1 MYPSLDLWQILTAR
15 TPVSLSCWKER
26 LTCVSARNTAFFRKL
41 TPKFSLWRFKMPDS
55 NLRNES
61 NYGIYFAEAF
71 NGSVL
76 DPIFPNDSISTCR
89 NFTLDSQVVGVGI
102 FLSVFILV
110 AIVGNILVILSVVC
124 NKHLQTVTNYF
135 IVNLAMADLLLGII
149 VLPFSAS
156 LEVLG
161 CWVFGRVF
169 CNIWAAVDVLC
180 CTASILSLCIISI
193 DRYIGV
199 KYCLKYPSIMTERRA
214 VAILVLVWVSSTVI
228 SVGPLLGWKEPPPVD
243 DSICR
248 ITEEPGYALFSSLFS
263 FYLPLMVIL
272 IMYFRVYVVARRTT
286 KSLEAGVKRER
297 NKSMEVVL
305 RIHCRSVLEDARP
318 ASSKSNK
325 NHPFRSSLSVRLMKF
340 SREKKAAKTLAIVV
354 GMFILCWLP
363 FFFFLPLGSFFPALK
378 PSDTVFKVVFWLG
391 YFNSCINPMIYPCS
405 SKEFQRAFTRLLRCQ
420 CHQRRRVLRRFYD
433 QRWRT
438 AVKGMTRDQKADYKT
453 GYAVRESC
461 GSSLLYKGKG
471 RSLGFNRWSLFPPL
485 QKSSFQLKEK
495 VNNLSNKIKG
505 GTGKGT
511 TPAVGRI
518 DIVDTVSMGIYSSC
532 EQNSYQF
539 YDLADCYGLKETDI

>member
-1 MYPSLDLWQILTAR
+1 MT
-15 TPVSLSCWKER
+15 
-26 LTCVSARNTAFFRKL
+26 
-41 TPKFSLWRFKMPDS
+41 DS

-61 NYGIYFAEAF
+61 NYGIYFAESF
-71 NGSVL
+71 NGSIL
-76 DPIFPNDSISTCR
+76 DQISPNGSTTTCT
-89 NFTLDSQVVGVGI
+89 NFTLDSQVIVVGV
-102 FLSVFILV
+102 FLSVFIMV

-124 NKHLQTVTNYF
+124 NKHLQTVTNFF
-135 IVNLAMADLLLGII
+135 IVNLAMADLLLSII

-180 CTASILSLCIISI
+180 CTASILSLCIISV

-199 KYCLKYPSIMTERRA
+199 KHCLKYPSIMTERRA
-214 VAILVLVWVSSTVI
+214 VAILLLVWVLSTVI

-243 DSICR
+243 ESICS

-263 FYLPLMVIL
+263 FYLPLIVIL
-272 IMYFRVYVVARRTT
+272 FMYFRVYVVARRTT

-297 NKSMEVVL
+297 DKSMEVVL
-305 RIHCRSVLEDARP
+305 RIHCRSVLEDART
-318 ASSKSNK
+318 ASAKSSK

-340 SREKKAAKTLAIVV
+340 SKEKKAAKTLAIVV

-363 FFFFLPLGSFFPALK
+363 FFFFLPIGSFFPALK
-378 PSDTVFKVVFWLG
+378 PSETVFKVIFWLG

-420 CHQRRRVLRRFYD
+420 CHKRQRVLRRFYD

-438 AVKGMTRDQKADYKT
+438 AVKGMTKDQRGDYKP
-453 GYAVRESC
+453 GYTVQESF
-461 GSSLLYKGKG
+461 GSSLFHTGKG
-471 RSLGFNRWSLFPPL
+471 RSLGFKRWSLFPPL

-495 VNNLSNKIKG
+495 VNNLSNKIRG
-505 GTGKGT
+505 GTGKSSA
-511 TPAVGRI
+511 PAVGRI
-518 DIVDTVSMGIYSSC
+518 DIVDTVSMGIYNAC
-532 EQNSYQF
+532 EQSNYQF

>member
-1 MYPSLDLWQILTAR
+1 MS
-15 TPVSLSCWKER
+15 
-26 LTCVSARNTAFFRKL
+26 
-41 TPKFSLWRFKMPDS
+41 DS
-55 NLRNES
+55 DPRNES
-61 NYGIYFAEAF
+61 HSGVYFADAS
-71 NGSVL
+71 NGSARGRT
-76 DPIFPNDSISTCR
+76 FPGDSNSTCG
-89 NFTLDSQVVGVGI
+89 NFALDARAVAVGVV
-102 FLSVFILV
+102 LSVFILV

-124 NKHLQTVTNYF
+124 NRHLQTVTNFF
-135 IVNLAMADLLLGII
+135 IVNLAIADLLLSVI

-180 CTASILSLCIISI
+180 CTASILSLCLISV

-199 KYCLKYPSIMTERRA
+199 KHCLKYPSIMTERKA
-214 VAILVLVWVSSTVI
+214 VAVLLVVWASSTVI

-243 DSICR
+243 DSVCR

-297 NKSMEVVL
+297 DKSMEVVL
-305 RIHCRSVLEDARP
+305 RIHCRSVLEDARA
-318 ASSKSNK
+318 ASSKSSK

-340 SREKKAAKTLAIVV
+340 SREKRAAKTLAIVV

-363 FFFFLPLGSFFPALK
+363 FFFFLPMGSFFPALK
-378 PSDTVFKVVFWLG
+378 PSDTVFKVIFWLG
-391 YFNSCINPMIYPCS
+391 YFNSCINPIIYPCS

-420 CHQRRRVLRRFYD
+420 CHQRQRVLRRFYD

-438 AVKGMTRDQKADYKT
+438 AVKGMTRDQRADYNP
-453 GYAVRESC
+453 GYTVHEPC
-461 GSSLLYKGKG
+461 GSSLLHKGKG
-471 RSLGFNRWSLFPPL
+471 SPLDFKRWSLFPPL

-495 VNNLSNKIKG
+495 VNNLSNKIKRG
-505 GTGKGT
+505 GGKGT
-511 TPAVGRI
+511 TAAVGRI
-518 DIVDTVSMGIYSSC
+518 DIVDTVSMGIYNPC
-532 EQNSYQF
+532 ERNSYQF

>member
-1 MYPSLDLWQILTAR
+1 MTEP
-15 TPVSLSCWKER
+15 
-26 LTCVSARNTAFFRKL
+26 
-41 TPKFSLWRFKMPDS
+41 

-61 NYGIYFAEAF
+61 NYGIYFAETF
-71 NGSVL
+71 NGSLV
-76 DPIFPNDSISTCR
+76 DQNDSITPCA
-89 NFTLDSQVVGVGI
+89 NFTMDSKVVGVGV
-102 FLSVFILV
+102 FLAVFISV

-124 NKHLQTVTNYF
+124 NKHLQTVTNFF
-135 IVNLAMADLLLGII
+135 IVNLAIADLLLSII

-180 CTASILSLCIISI
+180 CTASILSLCVISI

-199 KYCLKYPSIMTERRA
+199 KHCLKYPTIMTEKKA

-243 DSICR
+243 ERICK

-297 NKSMEVVL
+297 NKSIEVVL

-318 ASSKSNK
+318 SSSK

-354 GMFILCWLP
+354 GMFILCWMP
-363 FFFFLPLGSFFPALK
+363 FFFFLSMGAFFSALK
-378 PSDTVFKVVFWLG
+378 PSETLFKVIFWLG

-405 SKEFQRAFTRLLRCQ
+405 SKEFQRAFTRILRCQ
-420 CHQRRRVLRRFYD
+420 CHQRKRVLRRFYD

-438 AVKGMTRDQKADYKT
+438 AVKGMTRDQRGERKI
-453 GYAVRESC
+453 GFPVNESC
-461 GSSLLYKGKG
+461 GSSLLHKGKG
-471 RSLGFNRWSLFPPL
+471 RSPAFKRWSLFPPL

-505 GTGKGT
+505 GPGKGSS
-511 TPAVGRI
+511 PAVGRI
-518 DIVDTVSMGIYSSC
+518 DIVDTVSMGIYNSC
-532 EQNSYQF
+532 EQSSYQL

>member
-1 MYPSLDLWQILTAR
+1 ID
-15 TPVSLSCWKER
+15 
-26 LTCVSARNTAFFRKL
+26 N
-41 TPKFSLWRFKMPDS
+41 
-55 NLRNES
+55 
-61 NYGIYFAEAF
+61 GIYFTDAF
-71 NGSVL
+71 NGSAADQISPNDNTTTTTTTTTTTCTNLTL
-76 DPIFPNDSISTCR
+76 DP
-89 NFTLDSQVVGVGI
+89 QVIGVGV

-124 NKHLQTVTNYF
+124 NRHLQTVTNFF
-135 IVNLAMADLLLGII
+135 IVNLAMADLLLSII

-199 KYCLKYPSIMTERRA
+199 KYCLKYPSIMTERKA

-228 SVGPLLGWKEPPPVD
+228 SVGPLLGWKEPPPMD
-243 DSICR
+243 ERICR

-272 IMYFRVYVVARRTT
+272 FMYFRVYVVARRTT

-318 ASSKSNK
+318 SSSKSSK

-340 SREKKAAKTLAIVV
+340 SREKKAAKP
-354 GMFILCWLP
+354 WL
-363 FFFFLPLGSFFPALK
+363 LWWGCMCGLITK
-378 PSDTVFKVVFWLG
+378 KKKKKQTVFKVVFWLG

-420 CHQRRRVLRRFYD
+420 CHQRRRVLRRFYG

-438 AVKGMTRDQKADYKT
+438 AVKGMTREQRGDYKP
-453 GYAVRESC
+453 GYAVHEAF
-461 GSSLLYKGKG
+461 GSSLLHRGKG
-471 RSLGFNRWSLFPPL
+471 HSLSLKRWSLLPPL

-505 GTGKGT
+505 GTGKG
-511 TPAVGRI
+511 PATGVGRI
-518 DIVDTVSMGIYSSC
+518 DIVDTVSMGIFNSC
-532 EQNSYQF
+532 EQSTYQF
-539 YDLADCYGLKETDI
+539 YDLAECYGLKETDI

>member
-1 MYPSLDLWQILTAR
+1 MT
-15 TPVSLSCWKER
+15 
-26 LTCVSARNTAFFRKL
+26 
-41 TPKFSLWRFKMPDS
+41 DS

-61 NYGIYFAEAF
+61 NYGIYFTEAF

-76 DPIFPNDSISTCR
+76 DHIFPNDSIATCK
-89 NFTLDSQVVGVGI
+89 NFTLDSQVIGVGI

-110 AIVGNILVILSVVC
+110 AIIGNILVILSVVC
-124 NKHLQTVTNYF
+124 NKHLQTVTNFF
-135 IVNLAMADLLLGII
+135 IVNLAMADLLLSII

-156 LEVLG
+156 LEVMG

-199 KYCLKYPSIMTERRA
+199 KYCLKYPSIMTERKA
-214 VAILVLVWVSSTVI
+214 VAILILVWVSSTVI

-243 DSICR
+243 ESICR

-318 ASSKSNK
+318 SSSKSNK
-325 NHPFRSSLSVRLMKF
+325 NHPFRSSLSVRLLKF

-363 FFFFLPLGSFFPALK
+363 FFFLLPMGSFFPSLK
-378 PSDTVFKVVFWLG
+378 PSETVFKVVFWLG

-405 SKEFQRAFTRLLRCQ
+405 SKEFQRAFTRILRCQ

-438 AVKGMTRDQKADYKT
+438 AVKGMTRDQRGEYKP
-453 GYAVRESC
+453 GYAVHESC
-461 GSSLLYKGKG
+461 GSSLLHKEKG
-471 RSLGFNRWSLFPPL
+471 RSLGFKRWSLFPPL

-511 TPAVGRI
+511 TSAVGRI
-518 DIVDTVSMGIYSSC
+518 DIVDTVSMGIYNAC

-539 YDLADCYGLKETDI
+539 YDLAECYGLKETDI

>member
-1 MYPSLDLWQILTAR
+1 M
-15 TPVSLSCWKER
+15 
-26 LTCVSARNTAFFRKL
+26 N
-41 TPKFSLWRFKMPDS
+41 DS

-76 DPIFPNDSISTCR
+76 DQIFPNDSITKCP
-89 NFTLDSQVVGVGI
+89 NFTMDSQVIGVGI
-102 FLSVFILV
+102 FLFVFIS
-110 AIVGNILVILSVVC
+110 ASIVGNILVILSVVC
-124 NKHLQTVTNYF
+124 NKHLQTVTNFF
-135 IVNLAMADLLLGII
+135 IVNLAMADLLLSII

-180 CTASILSLCIISI
+180 CTASILSLCVISI

-199 KYCLKYPSIMTERRA
+199 KHCLKYPTIMTEKKA
-214 VAILVLVWVSSTVI
+214 IAILLLVWLSSTVI

-243 DSICR
+243 DRICS

-286 KSLEAGVKRER
+286 KSLEAGMKRER

-305 RIHCRSVLEDARP
+305 RIHCRSVMEDARRS
-318 ASSKSNK
+318 SSKSNK

-363 FFFFLPLGSFFPALK
+363 FFFFLPMGAFFPALK
-378 PSDTVFKVVFWLG
+378 PSETVFKVVFWLG

-420 CHQRRRVLRRFYD
+420 CHQRQRVLRRFYD
-433 QRWRT
+433 HRWRT
-438 AVKGMTRDQKADYKT
+438 AVHRMARDQRGDCAPSYS
-453 GYAVRESC
+453 VHESC
-461 GSSLLYKGKG
+461 GNSLFHKGKG
-471 RSLGFNRWSLFPPL
+471 PSLGFKRWSLFPPL

-495 VNNLSNKIKG
+495 VNNLSNKFKRG
-505 GTGKGT
+505 PGKGT
-511 TPAVGRI
+511 KPAVGRI
-518 DIVDTVSMGIYSSC
+518 DIVDTVSMGIYNSC
-532 EQNSYQF
+532 EQSSYQF

>member
-1 MYPSLDLWQILTAR
+1 MT
-15 TPVSLSCWKER
+15 
-26 LTCVSARNTAFFRKL
+26 
-41 TPKFSLWRFKMPDS
+41 DS

-61 NYGIYFAEAF
+61 NYGLSPEAF
-71 NGSVL
+71 NDSVL
-76 DPIFPNDSISTCR
+76 DHLFQHDNITCQ
-89 NFTLDSQVVGVGI
+89 NFTVDPQAVGVGI

-124 NKHLQTVTNYF
+124 NKQLQNITNFF
-135 IVNLAMADLLLGII
+135 IINLAMADLLLSII

-156 LEVLG
+156 LEVMG

-214 VAILVLVWVSSTVI
+214 VAILLLVWVSSVVI

-243 DSICR
+243 ESICR

-297 NKSMEVVL
+297 NKSVEVVL

-318 ASSKSNK
+318 ASSKSSK

-363 FFFFLPLGSFFPALK
+363 FFFFLPLGSLFPSLK
-378 PSDTVFKVVFWLG
+378 PSETVFKVIFWLG
-391 YFNSCINPMIYPCS
+391 YFNSCINPIIYPCS

-420 CHQRRRVLRRFYD
+420 CRQKRRVLRRFYD

-438 AVKGMTRDQKADYKT
+438 AVKGKMVDQRGDYNA
-453 GYAVRESC
+453 GLAVRESC
-461 GSSLLYKGKG
+461 GSSLLHKRK
-471 RSLGFNRWSLFPPL
+471 RCSLDLKRWSLFPPL
-485 QKSSFQLKEK
+485 QKSSFQFKEK

-505 GTGKGT
+505 GAGKVT
-511 TPAVGRI
+511 TPALGRT
-518 DIVDTVSMGIYSSC
+518 DTVDTVSMGIYSSC
-532 EQNSYQF
+532 EPSSFQF
-539 YDLADCYGLKETDI
+539 YDLPDCYGLKETDI

>member
-1 MYPSLDLWQILTAR
+1 MTY
-15 TPVSLSCWKER
+15 
-26 LTCVSARNTAFFRKL
+26 
-41 TPKFSLWRFKMPDS
+41 S
-55 NLRNES
+55 NLMNES
-61 NYGIYFAEAF
+61 NDEIYFEKALNESF
-71 NGSVL
+71 LDQILFTDNSTNSTSCTNITL
-76 DPIFPNDSISTCR
+76 DP
-89 NFTLDSQVVGVGI
+89 QVIAVGV

-110 AIVGNILVILSVVC
+110 AIVGNILVILSVLC
-124 NKHLQTVTNYF
+124 NRHLQTVTNFF
-135 IVNLAMADLLLGII
+135 IVNLAIADLLLSII

-199 KYCLKYPSIMTERRA
+199 KHCLKYPTIMTEKKAA
-214 VAILVLVWVSSTVI
+214 VILVVVWVSSMVI
-228 SVGPLLGWKEPPPVD
+228 SIGPLLGWKEPPPTDESVC
-243 DSICR
+243 S

-272 IMYFRVYVVARRTT
+272 VMYFRVYVVARRTT

-297 NKSMEVVL
+297 NKSIEVVL
-305 RIHCRSVLEDARP
+305 RIHCRSMLEDT
-318 ASSKSNK
+318 SKSK

-363 FFFFLPLGSFFPALK
+363 FFFVLPLGSFFPALK
-378 PSDTVFKVVFWLG
+378 PSDMVFKVIFWLG
-391 YFNSCINPMIYPCS
+391 YFNSCINPVIYPCS

-420 CHQRRRVLRRFYD
+420 CHRRRRVLRRFYD

-438 AVKGMTRDQKADYKT
+438 AVKGHHHQGIDGREMGTMGIGDASVTDYRP
-453 GYAVRESC
+453 GYAINHESC
-461 GSSLLYKGKG
+461 GSSHYYKGTQG
-471 RSLGFNRWSLFPPL
+471 RSLSFKGWSLFS
-485 QKSSFQLKEK
+485 QKSSFHLKEK
-495 VNNLSNKIKG
+495 MNNLSNKIKG
-505 GTGKGT
+505 GVTAPSLART
-511 TPAVGRI
+511 EI
-518 DIVDTVSMGIYSSC
+518 DTVSMGIYNEVAEQSC
-532 EQNSYQF
+532 YQI
-539 YDLADCYGLKETDI
+539 YDLTECYGLKETDI

>member
-1 MYPSLDLWQILTAR
+1 MT
-15 TPVSLSCWKER
+15 
-26 LTCVSARNTAFFRKL
+26 
-41 TPKFSLWRFKMPDS
+41 DS

-71 NGSVL
+71 NGSVV
-76 DPIFPNDSISTCR
+76 DQIFPNDSITTCQ
-89 NFTLDSQVVGVGI
+89 NFTMDSQVVGVGI
-102 FLSVFILV
+102 FLAVFISV

-124 NKHLQTVTNYF
+124 NRHLQTVTNFF
-135 IVNLAMADLLLGII
+135 IVNLAMADLLLSII

-180 CTASILSLCIISI
+180 CTASILSLCVISI

-199 KYCLKYPSIMTERRA
+199 KHCLKYPTIMTEKKA
-214 VAILVLVWVSSTVI
+214 VTILVLVWVSSTVI

-243 DSICR
+243 DRICS

-318 ASSKSNK
+318 TCSKSTK

-363 FFFFLPLGSFFPALK
+363 FFFFLPMGALFPALK
-378 PSDTVFKVVFWLG
+378 PPETVFKVVFWLG

-420 CHQRRRVLRRFYD
+420 CHQRKRVLRRFYD
-433 QRWRT
+433 QKWRT
-438 AVKGMTRDQKADYKT
+438 AVKGMSRQQREDCKH
-453 GYAVRESC
+453 GYAVHESC
-461 GSSLLYKGKG
+461 GSSLLHKGKG
-471 RSLGFNRWSLFPPL
+471 HSLGFKKWSLFPPL

-505 GTGKGT
+505 GPGKGT
-511 TPAVGRI
+511 APAVGRI
-518 DIVDTVSMGIYSSC
+518 DIVDTVSMGIYNSC
-532 EQNSYQF
+532 EQSSYQF

>member
-1 MYPSLDLWQILTAR
+1 MT
-15 TPVSLSCWKER
+15 
-26 LTCVSARNTAFFRKL
+26 
-41 TPKFSLWRFKMPDS
+41 DS
-55 NLRNES
+55 NLRNQS
-61 NYGIYFAEAF
+61 NYGIYFAETF

-76 DPIFPNDSISTCR
+76 HQTFPNDSITTCT
-89 NFTLDSQVVGVGI
+89 NFTMDSQVVGVGI
-102 FLSVFILV
+102 ILSIFILV

-124 NKHLQTVTNYF
+124 NKHLQTVTNFF
-135 IVNLAMADLLLGII
+135 IVNLAMADLLLSII

-161 CWVFGRVF
+161 CWMFGRVF

-180 CTASILSLCIISI
+180 CTASILSLCIISV

-199 KYCLKYPSIMTERRA
+199 KHCLKYPSIMTERKA
-214 VAILVLVWVSSTVI
+214 VAILALVWVSSTVI

-243 DSICR
+243 ESICR

-305 RIHCRSVLEDARP
+305 RIHCRSVLEDARQC
-318 ASSKSNK
+318 SSKSSK

-363 FFFFLPLGSFFPALK
+363 FFFFLPMGMFYNFIFLFSINYAPLCLLHNI
-378 PSDTVFKVVFWLG
+378 KVYRISYAPCKNYCSQGQTLS
-391 YFNSCINPMIYPCS
+391 NSSNVSHKC
-405 SKEFQRAFTRLLRCQ
+405 
-420 CHQRRRVLRRFYD
+420 
-433 QRWRT
+433 
-438 AVKGMTRDQKADYKT
+438 
-453 GYAVRESC
+453 
-461 GSSLLYKGKG
+461 
-471 RSLGFNRWSLFPPL
+471 L
-485 QKSSFQLKEK
+485 QLTYL
-495 VNNLSNKIKG
+495 NLSFN
-505 GTGKGT
+505 TST
-511 TPAVGRI
+511 E
-518 DIVDTVSMGIYSSC
+518 S
-532 EQNSYQF
+532 
-539 YDLADCYGLKETDI
+539 LADIF

>member
-1 MYPSLDLWQILTAR
+1 MPFSNQLNQSSHGYGMYFTDTS
-15 TPVSLSCWKER
+15 
-26 LTCVSARNTAFFRKL
+26 
-41 TPKFSLWRFKMPDS
+41 
-55 NLRNES
+55 
-61 NYGIYFAEAF
+61 
-71 NGSVL
+71 NGSAWDVAL
-76 DPIFPNDSISTCR
+76 QSENITTCA
-89 NFTLDSQVVGVGI
+89 NFTMDSQVVGVGI
-102 FLSVFILV
+102 VLSVFILV
-110 AIVGNILVILSVVC
+110 AIVGNILVILSVIC
-124 NKHLQTVTNYF
+124 NKQLQTVTNFF
-135 IVNLAMADLLLGII
+135 IVNLAMADLLLSII

-199 KYCLKYPSIMTERRA
+199 KHCLKYPSIMTERRA

-243 DSICR
+243 ESICR

-305 RIHCRSVLEDARP
+305 RIHCRSVPEDAHSV
-318 ASSKSNK
+318 SSKNSK

-363 FFFFLPLGSFFPALK
+363 FFFFLPMGSFFPALK
-378 PSDTVFKVVFWLG
+378 PSETVFKIVFWLG

-405 SKEFQRAFTRLLRCQ
+405 SKEFQRAFTRLLKCQ
-420 CHQRRRVLRRFYD
+420 CHQRRRLLRRFYD

-438 AVKGMTRDQKADYKT
+438 AVRQMALDQGGDYKP
-453 GYAVRESC
+453 GYVVHDSFNSAI
-461 GSSLLYKGKG
+461 LNKGKG
-471 RSLGFNRWSLFPPL
+471 QSLGLKKWSLFPPL

-495 VNNLSNKIKG
+495 VNNLSHKIKV
-505 GTGKGT
+505 GTGKST
-511 TPAVGRI
+511 TPTVGCT
-518 DIVDTVSMGIYSSC
+518 DTVDTISMRIYNSC
-532 EQNSYQF
+532 DESSYQF
-539 YDLADCYGLKETDI
+539 YDLVECYSLKETDI

>member
-1 MYPSLDLWQILTAR
+1 MT
-15 TPVSLSCWKER
+15 
-26 LTCVSARNTAFFRKL
+26 
-41 TPKFSLWRFKMPDS
+41 DS
-55 NLRNES
+55 NLRNDS
-61 NYGIYFAEAF
+61 NYGMYFTGAF

-76 DPIFPNDSISTCR
+76 DQIFPNDSITTCR
-89 NFTLDSQVVGVGI
+89 NFTMDSQVVGVGI

-124 NKHLQTVTNYF
+124 NKHLQTVTNFF
-135 IVNLAMADLLLGII
+135 IVNLAMADLLLSII

-180 CTASILSLCIISI
+180 CTASILSLCIISV

-199 KYCLKYPSIMTERRA
+199 KYCLKYPTIMTERKA
-214 VAILVLVWVSSTVI
+214 VAILLLVWVSSTVI

-243 DSICR
+243 DSICS

-297 NKSMEVVL
+297 DKSVEVVL

-318 ASSKSNK
+318 SSSKNNK
-325 NHPFRSSLSVRLMKF
+325 NNPLRSSLSVRLMKF

-363 FFFFLPLGSFFPALK
+363 FFFFLPMGSFFPALK
-378 PSDTVFKVVFWLG
+378 PSETVFKVIFWLG
-391 YFNSCINPMIYPCS
+391 YFNSCINPIIYPCS

-420 CHQRRRVLRRFYD
+420 CHKKRRVLRRFYD
-433 QRWRT
+433 QRWRS
-438 AVKGMTRDQKADYKT
+438 AVKGMTRDQRGDYKP
-453 GYAVRESC
+453 GYIVHESC
-461 GSSLLYKGKG
+461 GSSLLQKGKG
-471 RSLGFNRWSLFPPL
+471 RSLGFKRWSLFPPL

-505 GTGKGT
+505 GTGKGS

-518 DIVDTVSMGIYSSC
+518 ETVDTVSMGIYNSC
-532 EQNSYQF
+532 EQSSYQF
-539 YDLADCYGLKETDI
+539 YDLAECYGLKETDI

>member
-1 MYPSLDLWQILTAR
+1 VELWVQ
-15 TPVSLSCWKER
+15 
-26 LTCVSARNTAFFRKL
+26 TCCS
-41 TPKFSLWRFKMPDS
+41 SSDC
-55 NLRNES
+55 
-61 NYGIYFAEAF
+61 
-71 NGSVL
+71 GSGDV
-76 DPIFPNDSISTCR
+76 IG
-89 NFTLDSQVVGVGI
+89 VGV

-124 NKHLQTVTNYF
+124 NRHLQTVTNFF
-135 IVNLAMADLLLGII
+135 IVNLAMADLLLSII

-199 KYCLKYPSIMTERRA
+199 KYCLKYPSIMTERKA

-228 SVGPLLGWKEPPPVD
+228 SVGPLLGWKEPPPMD
-243 DSICR
+243 ERICR

-272 IMYFRVYVVARRTT
+272 FMYFRVYVVARRTT

-318 ASSKSNK
+318 SSSKSSK

-340 SREKKAAKTLAIVV
+340 SREKKAAKP
-354 GMFILCWLP
+354 WL
-363 FFFFLPLGSFFPALK
+363 LWWGCMCGLITKKKKKKQVCSFFPALK
-378 PSDTVFKVVFWLG
+378 PSETVFKVVFWLG

-420 CHQRRRVLRRFYD
+420 CHQRRRVLFNPPMNLL
-433 QRWRT
+433 
-438 AVKGMTRDQKADYKT
+438 VKAMFWKRQQKQTLPQLCTTRAQSRDDALLASHPSEFVIVFLKILYR
-453 GYAVRESC
+453 VSC
-461 GSSLLYKGKG
+461 
-471 RSLGFNRWSLFPPL
+471 R
-485 QKSSFQLKEK
+485 
-495 VNNLSNKIKG
+495 
-505 GTGKGT
+505 
-511 TPAVGRI
+511 
-518 DIVDTVSMGIYSSC
+518 
-532 EQNSYQF
+532 
-539 YDLADCYGLKETDI
+539 

>member
-1 MYPSLDLWQILTAR
+1 MT
-15 TPVSLSCWKER
+15 
-26 LTCVSARNTAFFRKL
+26 
-41 TPKFSLWRFKMPDS
+41 DS

-76 DPIFPNDSISTCR
+76 DQILSNDSITTCP

-124 NKHLQTVTNYF
+124 NKHLQTVTNFF
-135 IVNLAMADLLLGII
+135 IVNLAMADLLLSII

-199 KYCLKYPSIMTERRA
+199 KHCLKYPTIMTERKA

-243 DSICR
+243 DRICS

-263 FYLPLMVIL
+263 FYLPLLVIL

-318 ASSKSNK
+318 SSSKNNK

-363 FFFFLPLGSFFPALK
+363 FFFFLPMGAFFPALK
-378 PSDTVFKVVFWLG
+378 PSETVFKVIFWLG

-405 SKEFQRAFTRLLRCQ
+405 SKEFQRAFTRLFRCQ
-420 CHQRRRVLRRFYD
+420 CHQRKRVLRRFYD

-438 AVKGMTRDQKADYKT
+438 AVKGMTRDQRGDCKP
-453 GYAVRESC
+453 GYSVHESC
-461 GSSLLYKGKG
+461 GSSLLHKRKG
-471 RSLGFNRWSLFPPL
+471 RSLSFKRWSLFPPL

-505 GTGKGT
+505 GPGKGT
-511 TPAVGRI
+511 TPSVGRI
-518 DIVDTVSMGIYSSC
+518 DIVDTVSMGIYNSC
-532 EQNSYQF
+532 EQSSYQF

>member
-1 MYPSLDLWQILTAR
+1 MTY
-15 TPVSLSCWKER
+15 
-26 LTCVSARNTAFFRKL
+26 
-41 TPKFSLWRFKMPDS
+41 S
-55 NLRNES
+55 NLMNES
-61 NYGIYFAEAF
+61 NDGIYFEKALNESF
-71 NGSVL
+71 LGRILFTDNSTNSTSCTNITL
-76 DPIFPNDSISTCR
+76 DP
-89 NFTLDSQVVGVGI
+89 QVIAVGV

-110 AIVGNILVILSVVC
+110 AIVGNILVILSVLC
-124 NKHLQTVTNYF
+124 NRHLQTVTNFF
-135 IVNLAMADLLLGII
+135 IVNLAIADLLLSII

-199 KYCLKYPSIMTERRA
+199 KHCLKYPTIMTEKKAA
-214 VAILVLVWVSSTVI
+214 VILVLVWVSSMVI
-228 SVGPLLGWKEPPPVD
+228 SIGPLLGWKEPPPTDESVC
-243 DSICR
+243 S

-272 IMYFRVYVVARRTT
+272 VMYFRVYVVARRTT

-297 NKSMEVVL
+297 NKSIEVVL
-305 RIHCRSVLEDARP
+305 RIHCRSMLEDT
-318 ASSKSNK
+318 SKSK

-363 FFFFLPLGSFFPALK
+363 FFFVLPLGSFFPALK
-378 PSDTVFKVVFWLG
+378 PSDMVFKVIFWLG
-391 YFNSCINPMIYPCS
+391 YFNSCINPVIYPCS

-420 CHQRRRVLRRFYD
+420 CHRRRRVLRRFYD
-433 QRWRT
+433 QHWRT
-438 AVKGMTRDQKADYKT
+438 AVKGHHNQDYRP
-453 GYAVRESC
+453 GYSINHESC
-461 GSSLLYKGKG
+461 GSSHYYKGTKG
-471 RSLGFNRWSLFPPL
+471 RSLSFKGWSLFPPL

-495 VNNLSNKIKG
+495 MNNLSNKIKG
-505 GTGKGT
+505 GVA
-511 TPAVGRI
+511 TPSLARTEI
-518 DIVDTVSMGIYSSC
+518 DTVSMGIYNDVAEQSC
-532 EQNSYQF
+532 YQI
-539 YDLADCYGLKETDI
+539 YDLTECYGLKETDI